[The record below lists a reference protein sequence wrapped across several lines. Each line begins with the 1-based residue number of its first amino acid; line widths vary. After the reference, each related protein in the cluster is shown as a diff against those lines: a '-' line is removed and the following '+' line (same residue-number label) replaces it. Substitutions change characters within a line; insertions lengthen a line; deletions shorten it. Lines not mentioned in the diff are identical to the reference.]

1 MRFKYRGIDEQGR
14 SVKGELIAQS
24 REEALQILK
33 DRHFFIEKIK
43 PARSLF
49 TPVLP
54 PEIIMAMG
62 RNLSLYLKS
71 GISLPKALQLTAEGF
86 KPHSRARAFLD
97 EVRQEIEKGSSFSDA
112 LAQQRL
118 YRVPPFFIKTVQ
130 VAQQTGNLDLILKE
144 LADYVQEQ
152 ERIKRDVIKAFIY
165 PTFIL
170 LIAVA
175 MINFMLTHIIPKI
188 VGMFEQ
194 TKSTLPTSTK
204 ITLALSHFFQQY
216 GTLVMVLS
224 ILFIALFA
232 WLWKKSETLG
242 KRLDRWILRVP
253 LIGSMLL
260 DMELGRFARVMALLL
275 QSGVP
280 FAPSLRYAGET
291 IDNRYLRSLF
301 EQIAT
306 GVVEGQSFTASL
318 AKISDRKIIPK
329 DFLNAIA
336 LGEKSSHLADSL
348 KNLAELYAMNN
359 RDKIEVMLALL
370 EPVLMLLIG
379 GIIGFLVVSML
390 LPIFSISLGQ

>member
-1 MRFKYRGIDEQGR
+1 MRFKYRGIDREGR
-14 SVKGELIAQS
+14 AVKGELMAQN
-24 REEALQILK
+24 REEALKILK
-33 DRHFFIEKIK
+33 EQNYFIDKIRVSHSFFV
-43 PARSLF
+43 PTLS
-49 TPVLP
+49 

-86 KPHSRARAFLD
+86 KPRSRARAFLD

-112 LAQQRL
+112 LLHQKL
-118 YRVPPFFIKTVQ
+118 YRIPPFFIKTVQ
-130 VAQQTGNLDLILKE
+130 VAQQTGNLDTILKE

-216 GTLVMVLS
+216 GTLVMILS
-224 ILFIALFA
+224 ILFIAA
-232 WLWKKSETLG
+232 ITWAWKKNEAVG
-242 KRLDRWILRVP
+242 KRLDRWVLRVP
-253 LIGSMLL
+253 LMGSMLL

-291 IDNRYLRSLF
+291 IDNRYLRLLF

-306 GVVEGQSFTASL
+306 GVVEGQSFTAALS
-318 AKISDRKIIPK
+318 KISDQKIIPK

-348 KNLAELYAMNN
+348 KNLAELYEINN